1 MTLVRGGIKVRPHV
15 QAFVDACAES
25 TGADNYGTYNG
36 HEPSADLAVDIF
48 HQVGDDRLADKIC
61 DFALK
66 NLTKYGVDY
75 VISRQ
80 RIYNPEIATY
90 WRNMEDRGG
99 FTQNHRDHV
108 HVSFEPSAPV
118 VVEKPKPVID
128 KERAMSMYVRFRF
141 QDQTPGRVGKLDYI
155 FDGPSH
161 ILAPVGSMGVLK
173 AADKTGCVEL
183 GDIEQGDWDW
193 FKGVESGW
201 RNG

>member
-48 HQVGDDRLADKIC
+48 HAVGDDRLADKIC

-99 FTQNHRDHV
+99 VTQNHFDHV
-108 HVSFEPSAPV
+108 HVSFEETAPV

-128 KERAMSMYVRFRF
+128 KENVMSLAVRYIYK
-141 QDQTPGRVGKLDYI
+141 DQTPGSVGNLDWV
-155 FDGPSH
+155 FDGPSR
-161 ILAPVGSMGVLK
+161 IFAPVGALGVLK
-173 AADKTGCVEL
+173 ACDACKFPEL
-183 GDIEQGDWDW
+183 GVVDKNTHDW
-193 FKGVESGW
+193 FSGVANGW
-201 RNG
+201 R